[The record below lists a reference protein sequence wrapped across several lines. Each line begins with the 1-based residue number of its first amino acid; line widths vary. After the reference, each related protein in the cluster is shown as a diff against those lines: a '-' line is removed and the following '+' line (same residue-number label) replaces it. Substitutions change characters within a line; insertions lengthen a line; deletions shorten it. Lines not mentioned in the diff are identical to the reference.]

1 VAVEQFSPSWVPCS
15 GTLRQVPS
23 PSKMRKQRQRV
34 IQVAGMESTFWR
46 KRELLQM
53 LLRPKGIA
61 R

>member
-1 VAVEQFSPSWVPCS
+1 VSLKAALMLILTNLKTFFQLLMF
-15 GTLRQVPS
+15 Q
-23 PSKMRKQRQRV
+23 MRRQRQRV